1 MSNALVVSNTSVLG
15 MGTDIALPPVPW
27 RDPHTV
33 SPVELS
39 TYIKSLEQACLDN
52 PRSADLRT
60 CLGMAYAVNF
70 DVDKSMEALEAATS
84 IDPENFWAQFKY
96 AELQYRLRTLA
107 NAEEAALKATEL
119 AQNQWHY
126 NLARKQL
133 QEIRRLRRE
142 GVRDVSWN
150 KSLVAPTVFLSAM
163 LLVIFVVMSWK

>member
-1 MSNALVVSNTSVLG
+1 MSNALVVSHTSVI
-15 MGTDIALPPVPW
+15 GTDIALPPVPW

-33 SPVELS
+33 SPAELS
-39 TYIKSLEQACLDN
+39 TYIQSLEQACLDN
-52 PRSADLRT
+52 PRSVDLRT
-60 CLGMAYAVNF
+60 CLGMAYAVNL
-70 DVDKSMEALEAATS
+70 D

-119 AQNQWHY
+119 ANNQWHY

-142 GVRDVSWN
+142 GARDVTWN
-150 KSLVAPTVFLSAM
+150 KSLVPPTLFLSAM

>member
-1 MSNALVVSNTSVLG
+1 MSNALVLANTSVI
-15 MGTDIALPPVPW
+15 GTDITLPPVPW

-33 SPVELS
+33 SPAELT
-39 TYIKSLEQACLDN
+39 TYIQSLEQACLDN

-60 CLGMAYAVNF
+60 SLGMAYAVNL
-70 DVDKSMEALEAATS
+70 DVDKSMDALETATS
-84 IDPENFWAQFKY
+84 IDPENFWAQFKF

-107 NAEEAALKATEL
+107 NAEEAAVKALEL
-119 AQNQWHY
+119 SKNPWHY

-150 KSLVAPTVFLSAM
+150 KSLVPPTIVLSVM
-163 LLVIFVVMSWK
+163 LLVIFVAMSWK

>member
-1 MSNALVVSNTSVLG
+1 MSNAMVLSSTSLV
-15 MGTDIALPPVPW
+15 GTDIALPPVPW

-33 SPVELS
+33 SPAELS
-39 TYIKSLEQACLDN
+39 TYIQSREQACLDN

-60 CLGMAYAVNF
+60 CLGMAYAVNL
-70 DVDKSMEALEAATS
+70 DVDKSMEALETATS

-107 NAEEAALKATEL
+107 NAEGAAVKAVEL
-119 AQNQWHY
+119 AKNPWHY

-142 GVRDVSWN
+142 GVRDITWN
-150 KSLVAPTVFLSAM
+150 KSLVPPTLVLSVM
-163 LLVIFVVMSWK
+163 LLVVFVVMSWK